1 MKSRYSGVENTEITT
16 PVIGSHFPGELVYQR
31 GESIVFMRAKAWL
44 SMFPEP
50 FGDLI
55 VAKIIIFVWGDASW
69 SKFKW
74 SPRL

>member
-1 MKSRYSGVENTEITT
+1 
-16 PVIGSHFPGELVYQR
+16 
-31 GESIVFMRAKAWL
+31 MRAKAWL
-44 SMFPEP
+44 SMFPKP

-55 VAKIIIFVWGDASW
+55 VAKIKFVWGDAFW